1 MNRKIRIKFNWE
13 IGGWEDNKTV
23 VPVIT
28 SFFIGDY
35 SGYLKESVKYFF
47 GEKKIQLNFNYKNY
61 LYNVLFDGG
70 YDSYFLIIPP
80 LKKCIEEVEKIKPGV
95 SENFFLEMGEGFGAE
110 IRKEA
115 VLLYFLYDYEM
126 FRVYVRV
133 EDKKVLIF
141 AEDELDFQWSEK
153 HISDYFLALYCKHKL
168 NIKVKREEVTLY
180 G

>member
-23 VPVIT
+23 VPVIA

-70 YDSYFLIIPP
+70 YDSYFSIIPP
-80 LKKCIEEVEKIKPGV
+80 LKKCIEEVEKIKSGV

-115 VLLYFLYDYEM
+115 VLLYFLYDYEKYGDYDIIP
-126 FRVYVRV
+126 FECFY
-133 EDKKVLIF
+133 ETLIG
-141 AEDELDFQWSEK
+141 W
-153 HISDYFLALYCKHKL
+153 INFLETQPDL
-168 NIKVKREEVTLY
+168 NIEIVTEY
-180 G
+180 DIDK

>member
-1 MNRKIRIKFNWE
+1 M
-13 IGGWEDNKTV
+13 
-23 VPVIT
+23 PVIT

-70 YDSYFLIIPP
+70 YDSYFSIIPS
-80 LKKCIEEVEKIKPGV
+80 LKKCIEEVEKIKSGV

-115 VLLYFLYDYEM
+115 VLLYFLYDYEKYGDYDIIP
-126 FRVYVRV
+126 FECFY
-133 EDKKVLIF
+133 ETLI
-141 AEDELDFQWSEK
+141 
-153 HISDYFLALYCKHKL
+153 
-168 NIKVKREEVTLY
+168 